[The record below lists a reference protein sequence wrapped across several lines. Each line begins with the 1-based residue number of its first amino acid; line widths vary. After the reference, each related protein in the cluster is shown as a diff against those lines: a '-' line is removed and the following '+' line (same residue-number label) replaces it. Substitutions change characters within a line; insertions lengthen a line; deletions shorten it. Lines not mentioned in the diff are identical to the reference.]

1 MASPVALLPAALLAL
16 FAFACGGFASAAGWP
31 AGPAGAALLLAL
43 GAVGAREASDP
54 LRLGRARALVPALW
68 LAVALSVALSPVPRA
83 GWTALALLPALV
95 LLPAVV
101 ARAFS
106 DPQRRSKALAAWSAV
121 VAVVGAI
128 GLHGVLFVGDPRAA
142 RPLGHHNLLA
152 AFLVVTLPVAL
163 LGLRERGGAR
173 VAAAAAALTGIGA
186 LAATRSLG
194 GLAAAAVVAL
204 LAAPRLGRGRH
215 LVAGAALLAIAA
227 FVPRGAAVLTG
238 ADGSGAARRGYATA
252 AIAGW
257 SQRPVTGHGAG
268 STPWRLAESMRPV
281 PGVHPPGELVG
292 EAHSLPLALLFE
304 VGALGAALAC
314 AAAAAFVFLRWRERA
329 GAADPGLLDA
339 GLLGVAGG
347 LVAGLSDAWLAVP
360 ALPVALAASAGAA
373 LAGTARPAVASSR
386 SVRAFALGV
395 LAVGAASQVRPAL
408 AWRAWESAR
417 SAPDWRETGQ
427 RLAHAVRLDPSF
439 PLYRARWA
447 WTADRPPGER
457 AAAALDA
464 ARAAG
469 AVAPFWVRAGSA
481 AFEAG
486 DAAVAR
492 TALERA
498 MALDPLSPTAPF
510 LLHVA
515 SGGRRL
521 DCAARA
527 MLSEPRLAAATAWRG
542 AELERAEALALVR
555 GWPGVDAG
563 WRRTFS
569 EAALGLGAVPAAG
582 GEVDLAVEVDRT
594 PAIAMSLHLFRRSP
608 LRGEVSR
615 IRLDSELARRLRMPS
630 AATLATSSAS
640 AFPPGACAPA
650 GVAAPRLQDRDAT
663 VFEDSFESG
672 DAARWQAA
680 APSSSP

>member
-1 MASPVALLPAALLAL
+1 MARPVALLPAALLAL

-31 AGPAGAALLLAL
+31 AGPAGTALLLAL
-43 GAVGAREASDP
+43 GAVGARAASDP
-54 LRLGRARALVPALW
+54 LRLGRVRWLVPALW

-83 GWTALALLPALV
+83 GWTALVLLPAL
-95 LLPAVV
+95 LMLPAVV
-101 ARAFS
+101 GRGLADPAR
-106 DPQRRSKALAAWSAV
+106 RRTALAAWSAV
-121 VAVVGAI
+121 VAVIGAI

-173 VAAAAAALTGIGA
+173 VAAAAAALAGIGA

-194 GLAAAAVVAL
+194 GLAAAAAVAL

-227 FVPRGAAVLTG
+227 FVPRGAAILSGV
-238 ADGSGAARRGYATA
+238 DSSGAARRGYAAA

-268 STPWRLAESMRPV
+268 STPWRLAEWMRPV

-292 EAHSLPLALLFE
+292 EAHSLPFALLFE
-304 VGALGAALAC
+304 LGAVGAALAC
-314 AAAAAFVFLRWRERA
+314 AVAVAFVLLRWRERA

-347 LVAGLSDAWLAVP
+347 LVASLSDAWLAVP

-373 LAGTARPAVASSR
+373 LAGAGRPEVASPR
-386 SVRAFALGV
+386 PLRALALGV
-395 LAVGAASQVRPAL
+395 LAIGAAAEVRPAL

-417 SAPDWRETGQ
+417 SASDWRETGQ

-486 DAAVAR
+486 DPAAAR

-527 MLSEPRLAAATAWRG
+527 MLSEPRLAAATAWRDAG
-542 AELERAEALALVR
+542 LERAEALALVR

-563 WRRTFS
+563 WRRSFT
-569 EAALGLGAVPAAG
+569 EEALGLGEVPAAG

-594 PAIAMSLHLFRRSP
+594 PALAMSLHLFRRSP

-615 IRLDSELARRLRMPS
+615 IRLDSAMARRLRLPS

-640 AFPPGACAPA
+640 AFPPGGCAPEGIA
-650 GVAAPRLQDRDAT
+650 VPRLPERDAA
-663 VFEDSFESG
+663 VFQDSFESG
-672 DAARWQAA
+672 DAARWRGG